1 MKVLIVQKQ
10 VLKTIAC
17 PCTKIVALKK
27 VVQYCKRRCI
37 EKSF

>member
-1 MKVLIVQKQ
+1 MKKLIVQKQ

-27 VVQYCKRRCI
+27 DATYYK
-37 EKSF
+37 KY